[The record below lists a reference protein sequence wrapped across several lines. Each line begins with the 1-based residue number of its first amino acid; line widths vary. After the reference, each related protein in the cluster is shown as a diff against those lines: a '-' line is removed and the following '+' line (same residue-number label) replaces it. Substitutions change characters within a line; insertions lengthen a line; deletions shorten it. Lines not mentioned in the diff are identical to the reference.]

1 MKKAMKVIG
10 IIVLVIAALI
20 AVLWVK
26 NLIDANK
33 PYVSDTYYNDFESS
47 TLLEQKYAGIGS
59 YSVSKTEYKSD
70 NKNIDKISVWYPS
83 DLKSSD

>member
-33 PYVSDTYYNDFESS
+33 PYVSDTYYAESS
-47 TLLEQKYAGIGS
+47 FRQRFERQ
-59 YSVSKTEYKSD
+59 D
-70 NKNIDKISVWYPS
+70 R
-83 DLKSSD
+83 

>member
-26 NLIDANK
+26 NLID
-33 PYVSDTYYNDFESS
+33 DRFI
-47 TLLEQKYAGIGS
+47 LCI
-59 YSVSKTEYKSD
+59 
-70 NKNIDKISVWYPS
+70 
-83 DLKSSD
+83 

>member
-26 NLIDANK
+26 NLID
-33 PYVSDTYYNDFESS
+33 V
-47 TLLEQKYAGIGS
+47 L
-59 YSVSKTEYKSD
+59 
-70 NKNIDKISVWYPS
+70 
-83 DLKSSD
+83 

>member
-33 PYVSDTYYNDFESS
+33 PYVSDTYYNLSFQ
-47 TLLEQKYAGIGS
+47 L
-59 YSVSKTEYKSD
+59 
-70 NKNIDKISVWYPS
+70 
-83 DLKSSD
+83 

>member
-1 MKKAMKVIG
+1 MKKAMNVIG

-33 PYVSDTYYNDFESS
+33 PYVSDTYYNDFPIDFDTMQFKNSE
-47 TLLEQKYAGIGS
+47 TYM
-59 YSVSKTEYKSD
+59 KTWKKN
-70 NKNIDKISVWYPS
+70 NKIQQLSNPKKIRRS
-83 DLKSSD
+83 